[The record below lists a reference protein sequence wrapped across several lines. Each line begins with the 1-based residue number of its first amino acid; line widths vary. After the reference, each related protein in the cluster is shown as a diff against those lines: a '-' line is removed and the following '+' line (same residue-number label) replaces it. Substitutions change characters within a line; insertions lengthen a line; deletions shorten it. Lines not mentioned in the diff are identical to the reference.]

1 MRTNTLVLA
10 LLTLVF
16 AATAVAADITG
27 KWTAQVPGREGQTRE
42 QVFTFKQEGD
52 KLTGSTTGFQGQE
65 MPISEGK
72 VTGDDV
78 AFKVNM
84 EFNGNQMTFTYTGK
98 VSGDEIKMTRAG
110 RGQPREF
117 VAKRAK

>member
-1 MRTNTLVLA
+1 MRIHTLVATLTLA
-10 LLTLVF
+10 LAGI
-16 AATAVAADITG
+16 AAAADITG

-42 QVFTFKQEGD
+42 QVFTFKQEGE
-52 KLTGSTTGFQGQE
+52 KLSGTTTGFQGQE

-72 VTGDDV
+72 VTGDDI

-84 EFNGNQMTFTYTGK
+84 EFNGNTMTFTYTGK

-110 RGQPREF
+110 RGQPRDF